1 MRRLSGFLVLLAA
14 TLCACTKKPP
24 PAPARQ
30 TRTIVVTTSEPRAV
44 RLQSLSW
51 QPAVKAIR
59 VERGPRRVELELPAD
74 GAKQVELKADG
85 ACSQTVDLEDPT
97 VKRVKLGAFFRV
109 RLENMAQ
116 LGYDAPFSFKVEP
129 GCEAAKTGP
138 VVWHVVQ
145 GANLNL
151 SISQNGRMVR
161 GRTPSLESLHG
172 RPIAAGILPASPR
185 TSARTVLSATWESGE
200 RKVEQIFTLASQT
213 RATGLPSVARGH
225 RVWLTGAW
233 TVSERP
239 KGSQVDAVSHG
250 DNSSLL
256 PDALGRFVLSG
267 PAKQSL
273 ELTVGAHGDGPLD
286 CGRAECHRRISVH
299 AGKSPMTTIFQ
310 RGVTGK
316 LGSYNSSC
324 VSGCHTTGE
333 IGVDD
338 GGYDSV
344 LRDFGWNPS
353 LPTGPEA
360 FDHLPRDARR
370 VSGVTCTAC
379 HGPGAIPAP
388 SAAWSVLRTAVC
400 ATCHDFPPEYEHVVR
415 YEKTRMAQSQRRKGI
430 DAEPCNGCHTTAGFL
445 VRIGASSK
453 PRQAPQELSHGL
465 SCQTCHAA
473 HAPRSAAKLLR
484 LPDYPK
490 GFPKPDKAPTTA
502 RVCIACHASQS
513 GGPGQASLMFARAPG
528 IKPPHAELV
537 CTDCHGARDER
548 PRGASHDFAVRVSV
562 CSRCHEPPVME
573 QRPPEGSIA
582 ERAKA
587 LWEKRVRRPLP
598 TAALPAH
605 ASELP
610 EVARWLGLI
619 LDDHGAAAHNA
630 PYARAMLD
638 ALEQDRPWPPETSPP

>member
-1 MRRLSGFLVLLAA
+1 MKRFKSLLVLLVAGLA
-14 TLCACTKKPP
+14 ACTEKPP
-24 PAPARQ
+24 PAPAKQ
-30 TRTIVVTTSEPRAV
+30 TRTIVVTTDEPRAV

-51 QPAVKAIR
+51 KPALAAIR
-59 VERGPRRVELELPAD
+59 IERGPHRIELELPAD
-74 GAKQVELKADG
+74 GARTIEISADG
-85 ACSQTVDLEDPT
+85 ACSQSVDLGDPAL
-97 VKRVKLGAFFRV
+97 KRVKLGAFFLV

-116 LGYDAPFSFKVEP
+116 LGYDAPFSFQVEP

-138 VVWHVVQ
+138 VVWQAVQ

-172 RPIAAGILPASPR
+172 TPRGAGLLPASPR
-185 TSARTVLSATWESGE
+185 TSARTVLSATWEGAG
-200 RKVEQIFTLASQT
+200 RKVEQLFTLAAQT

-225 RVWLTGAW
+225 RIWLTGAW
-233 TVSERP
+233 TIKERP
-239 KGSQVDAVSHG
+239 KGSKADAKSHG
-250 DNSSLL
+250 DNTSLL
-256 PDALGRFVLSG
+256 PDTLGRFVLSG
-267 PAKQSL
+267 PTKQSL
-273 ELTVGAHGDGPLD
+273 ELTVGAHGDGPQD
-286 CGRAECHRRISVH
+286 CGRAECHREVSSH
-299 AGKSPMTTIFQ
+299 ARKSPMTTIFQ

-316 LGSYNSSC
+316 LDGYNSSC

-344 LRDFGWNPS
+344 LARFGWNPS
-353 LPTGPEA
+353 LPIGPEA
-360 FDHLPRDARR
+360 FDRLPRDARR

-388 SAAWSVLRTAVC
+388 SASWSVLRTAVC
-400 ATCHDFPPEYEHVVR
+400 ATCHDFPPEYEHVIR

-430 DAEPCNGCHTTAGFL
+430 DAEPCSGCHTTAGFL
-445 VRIGASSK
+445 IRIGASSK
-453 PRQAPQELSHGL
+453 PRQAPREQSHGL

-473 HAPRSAAKLLR
+473 HAPKAAAQLLR

-490 GFPKPDKAPTTA
+490 GFPKPEKAPTAA

-513 GGPGQASLMFARAPG
+513 GGPGQASLMFAQAPG
-528 IKPPHAELV
+528 VKPPHAQLV
-537 CTDCHGARDER
+537 CTDCHGARDDS
-548 PRGASHDFAVRVSV
+548 PKGASHDFAVRVSV

-573 QRPPEGSIA
+573 KRPEEGSIA
-582 ERAKA
+582 ERAQA
-587 LWEKRVRRPLP
+587 LWKKRVRRPLP
-598 TAALPAH
+598 TAARPAH
-605 ASELP
+605 AQELP
-610 EVARWLGLI
+610 EVARWLSLI

-638 ALEQDRPWPPETSPP
+638 ALEQDRPWPPESNPP